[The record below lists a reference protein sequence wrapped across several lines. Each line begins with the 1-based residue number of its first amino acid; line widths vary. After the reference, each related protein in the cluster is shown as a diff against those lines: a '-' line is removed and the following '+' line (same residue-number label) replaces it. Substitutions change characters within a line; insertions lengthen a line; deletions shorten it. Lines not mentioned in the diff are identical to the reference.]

1 MPRGRKAVKTADDV
15 LYELQRL
22 ADTYES
28 DAALA
33 RAFGVS
39 RAHMSRVL
47 RGLKPI
53 TAAIAHG
60 LGYEEQPRYV
70 RYEHRD

>member
-1 MPRGRKAVKTADDV
+1 MKSLKTEEDLLAELLRQAD
-15 LYELQRL
+15 R
-22 ADTYES
+22 YES

-33 RAFGVS
+33 QAFGVTRS
-39 RAHMSRVL
+39 HMSRVL

-53 TAAIAHG
+53 TAKIALG
-60 LGYEEQPRYV
+60 LGYELQHRFV

>member
-1 MPRGRKAVKTADDV
+1 VGRLKTEDD
-15 LYELQRL
+15 LLAELRRQAER
-22 ADTYES
+22 YPS

-33 RAFGVS
+33 RAFDVS
-39 RAHMSRVL
+39 RSHMNRVL

-53 TAAIAHG
+53 TAKIALG
-60 LGYEEQPRYV
+60 LGYEEHRGFL